1 MTNPD
6 LPTLVAD
13 RANDEPIS
21 NGTRSKTTQRRRS
34 SLVAFESTDW
44 NDTLTRDTVPNVVA
58 SSWGAPNAP
67 AGYGRYHRCDLP
79 QEVLQ
84 ENDSQ

>member
-44 NDTLTRDTVPNVVA
+44 NDALTPDTVPKDLA
-58 SSWGAPNAP
+58 SACGAPNAP
-67 AGYGRYHRCDLP
+67 AGYARYHPSDLP